1 MNIKINN
8 NYEKNEREEIE
19 VKSVLVL
26 NKELLNVL
34 EENGISLDDVQKEM
48 LKAQNQTLYK
58 LLCKEKDYKGFYEYV
73 KTLIYKNAFNESL
86 ITSKL
91 LEVENE

>member
-8 NYEKNEREEIE
+8 NYEKNKHEEIE

-34 EENGISLDDVQKEM
+34 EENGISLDDVSKEM

-58 LLCKEKDYKGFYEYV
+58 FIVQRKRL
-73 KTLIYKNAFNESL
+73 
-86 ITSKL
+86 
-91 LEVENE
+91 

>member
-8 NYEKNEREEIE
+8 NYEKNKREEIE

-48 LKAQNQTLYK
+48 LRAQNQTLYK
-58 LLCKEKDYKGFYEYV
+58 LLSKEKDYKDFYEYV
-73 KTLIYKNAFNESL
+73 KKSICNNTFNESR
-86 ITSKL
+86 ITSKIW
-91 LEVENE
+91 EMENE

>member
-8 NYEKNEREEIE
+8 NYEKNKHEEIE

-34 EENGISLDDVQKEM
+34 EENGISLDDVSKEM
-48 LKAQNQTLYK
+48 LKAQNQTIYK
-58 LLCKEKDYKGFYEYV
+58 LLCKEKDYKGFYEFI
-73 KTLIYKNAFNESL
+73 KKMIYKGELNESL
-86 ITSKL
+86 IESAIWRL
-91 LEVENE
+91 ENE

>member
-8 NYEKNEREEIE
+8 NYEKNKHEEIE

-34 EENGISLDDVQKEM
+34 EENGISLDDVQKEI

-86 ITSKL
+86 IASKIW
-91 LEVENE
+91 EIENE

>member
-8 NYEKNEREEIE
+8 NYEKNKREEIE

-58 LLCKEKDYKGFYEYV
+58 LLCKEKDYKGFYKHIKE
-73 KTLIYKNAFNESL
+73 LLYKGQLNENLVESAIWRL
-86 ITSKL
+86 
-91 LEVENE
+91 ENE

>member
-8 NYEKNEREEIE
+8 NYEKNKHEEIE

-34 EENGISLDDVQKEM
+34 EENGISLDDVSKEM
-48 LKAQNQTLYK
+48 LKAQNKTIYK

-73 KTLIYKNAFNESL
+73 KTSIYNNTFNESR
-86 ITSKL
+86 IASKMW
-91 LEVENE
+91 EIENE

>member
-8 NYEKNEREEIE
+8 NYEKNKHEEIE

-34 EENGISLDDVQKEM
+34 EENGISLDDVSKEM
-48 LKAQNQTLYK
+48 LKAQNQTIYK
-58 LLCKEKDYKGFYEYV
+58 LLCKEKDYKEFYKYIKE
-73 KTLIYKNAFNESL
+73 LLYKGQLNENLVESAIWRL
-86 ITSKL
+86 
-91 LEVENE
+91 ENE